1 MRARHTCTLNTSPLQ
16 PPTPPLNSCH
26 CCVNGEICYNAH
38 TGQGNRA
45 VWTHSKDHCKNV
57 PYHIYTRVIQ
67 QNDLIHQNA
76 GRISKPLTLN
86 STSIPDA

>member
-1 MRARHTCTLNTSPLQ
+1 MRARHTCTLRA
-16 PPTPPLNSCH
+16 PPSPLNSYH
-26 CCVNGEICYNAH
+26 CCVNREIWYNAQ
-38 TGQGNRA
+38 TGQDKAA
-45 VWTHSKDHCKNV
+45 VWMLLKDHCKNL